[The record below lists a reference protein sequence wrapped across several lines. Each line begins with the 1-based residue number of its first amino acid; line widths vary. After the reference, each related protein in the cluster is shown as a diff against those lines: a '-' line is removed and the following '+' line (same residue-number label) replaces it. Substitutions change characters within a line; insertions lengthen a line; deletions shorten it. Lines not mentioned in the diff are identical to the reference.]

1 MRLQIPRKL
10 PDTWDIV
17 SKVYSILR
25 KRLTYEHTKAS
36 ILIPMRQGR
45 ILAALEVKRRLSY
58 EIEREQWLLMMVA
71 ASRNRAAD
79 LRVTLLE
86 TISGLNE

>member
-1 MRLQIPRKL
+1 
-10 PDTWDIV
+10 
-17 SKVYSILR
+17 
-25 KRLTYEHTKAS
+25 
-36 ILIPMRQGR
+36 MRQGR